1 MSSSEPSTEAPIEIL
16 EQQSIDL
23 HKLPRVLLLPWHRRS
38 RPSQRLQRDASDPGL
53 GAADHWRVSG
63 LIGTLALPAD
73 ANQQETRKAL
83 VGLAAYAECKV
94 LHDGYSRARAEAIIQ
109 AGIENNGWQ
118 QESKW
123 LQSPQAVRVIRLT
136 SEAMN
141 KSRDNFDQR
150 SPQFI
155 PAMEAI
161 DAI

>member
-1 MSSSEPSTEAPIEIL
+1 MAP
-16 EQQSIDL
+16 QT
-23 HKLPRVLLLPWHRRS
+23 PG
-38 RPSQRLQRDASDPGL
+38 PSQLLQRDASRRWIDTCGSL
-53 GAADHWRVSG
+53 AALTG

-94 LHDGYSRARAEAIIQ
+94 LNASYSRDRAEAIVRT
-109 AGIENNGWQ
+109 GIENNGWQ
-118 QESKW
+118 QEANW

-141 KSRDNFDQR
+141 KSCDDFDQS
-150 SPQFI
+150 SPKFI
-155 PAMEAI
+155 PAMQAI